1 MKRSKQEESGGANV
15 LARFQNLTLKGLR
28 QTNESSIG

>member
-1 MKRSKQEESGGANV
+1 MKRSKQGESGAANV
-15 LARFQNLTLKGLR
+15 LARFQNLLKAIR

>member
-1 MKRSKQEESGGANV
+1 MKRSKQGESGAANV

-28 QTNESSIG
+28 QSRTKVL